1 MFNKDRITVS
11 SSTRRISQ
19 EQGLDIQDANA
30 YIKVVDGES
39 VACKSYTIF
48 SKLALTLN
56 KFSICYYNS
65 TWNGE
70 IRRCEH

>member
-1 MFNKDRITVS
+1 MERMDVLVSCNKDRITVS

-39 VACKSYTIF
+39 VACDLISRIQSF
-48 SKLALTLN
+48 QN
-56 KFSICYYNS
+56 
-65 TWNGE
+65 
-70 IRRCEH
+70 